1 MTLGQISNYAV
12 KESDCLNCSL
22 VVKTFTYV
30 TTHNF
35 ILVWPHSVPYMVLL
49 QAVIKGVED
58 G

>member
-1 MTLGQISNYAV
+1 MTLGQISNYAA
-12 KESDCLNCSL
+12 DCLNCSL

-49 QAVIKGVED
+49 QAVIKDVED